1 MNSYYLVQIYA
12 TVVWINTKVAWNH
25 TIKLWNLGS
34 KMFPKNS
41 VRHWMMECETFFSIS
56 ALLALLLIK
65 TSENYF
71 LSGPTRY
78 EFILHWY
85 EFIPAWYIFML
96 RGLFWHTDR
105 VFCCST
111 LKPAPIS
118 VKVAVKIIIIMHQ
131 FRLKFYCSTLKS
143 APIYV
148 KVSVILMIRSWGIGL
163 QKYWRPLTTG
173 RLLQIMLK
181 FYCFSLKS
189 VPISVKASMMI
200 IIRSWS

>member
-12 TVVWINTKVAWNH
+12 ILVWINTKLVWNH
-25 TIKLWNLGS
+25 TIELWNLGFKS
-34 KMFPKNS
+34 FPKNS
-41 VRHWMMECETFFSIS
+41 VRNWMIKCETILSIS
-56 ALLALLLIK
+56 PLLAVLLIK
-65 TSENYF
+65 RSENHF

-118 VKVAVKIIIIMHQ
+118 VKLAVKIIIIRHQ
-131 FRLKFYCSTLKS
+131 LRWKFYFSTLKS
-143 APIYV
+143 LPISV
-148 KVSVILMIRSWGIGL
+148 KVSVI
-163 QKYWRPLTTG
+163 
-173 RLLQIMLK
+173 
-181 FYCFSLKS
+181 
-189 VPISVKASMMI
+189 
-200 IIRSWS
+200 

>member
-41 VRHWMMECETFFSIS
+41 VSHWMMECETFFSIS
-56 ALLALLLIK
+56 ALLAELLIK
-65 TSENYF
+65 RSENYF

-118 VKVAVKIIIIMHQ
+118 VKVAVMIIIIMY
-131 FRLKFYCSTLKS
+131 KFYVICVLLILKICFNICKS
-143 APIYV
+143 ICNDNDKIMGNWVA
-148 KVSVILMIRSWGIGL
+148 KLMKALYNIKI
-163 QKYWRPLTTG
+163 
-173 RLLQIMLK
+173 
-181 FYCFSLKS
+181 
-189 VPISVKASMMI
+189 VPI
-200 IIRSWS
+200 